1 MQASYERKGL
11 YTFRTKNG
19 VIYILK
25 KLTCIPMYTLKYDVS
40 ELAKQ
45 FEIDQSAVMK
55 MNAIL
60 DFVSITCILKTT
72 QHRNTVFSAPF

>member
-19 VIYILK
+19 
-25 KLTCIPMYTLKYDVS
+25 CIPMYTLKYDVS
-40 ELAKQ
+40 EIAKQ
-45 FEIDQSAVMK
+45 FEIDQSAVMN